1 MAVKFFGQFMVEKGL
16 VSRELLLKAIELQ
29 ESTNL
34 KLGEMALSMGL
45 ITEADIKRI
54 HEGQRFEDLR
64 FGDMAVKLGILTPDE
79 LEQVLTK
86 QKNNHLY
93 IGEALIKVGALK
105 AEDLPRYLDEFK
117 ADQAPYMVERVA
129 IPEGVPN
136 QDLWELSADLT
147 YKMFTRIVGLTFR
160 PGQCQLVKSIDR
172 NDLIV
177 AIDLTGHVTAR
188 YLLSVSSGV
197 RQLIAQAILQE
208 NDVTNEP
215 DDVLNDTVMEFMN
228 IVCGNI
234 AAKAAQ
240 LGKIIEIDPPEI
252 IGAAEGSGGLDLPS
266 GGTGLKFPLYVA
278 EEQVE
283 IGIFMLP

>member
-1 MAVKFFGQFMVEKGL
+1 MAVKFFGQFMVEKGV
-16 VSRELLLKAIELQ
+16 VSREGLLKAIELQ
-29 ESTNL
+29 ESINL

-45 ITEADIKRI
+45 VTEADIKRI

-64 FGDMAVKLGILTPDE
+64 FGDMAVKLGILTKDH

-105 AEDLPRYLDEFK
+105 AADLPRYLEEFK
-117 ADQAPYMVERVA
+117 ADQAPYMIDRVA
-129 IPEGVPN
+129 IPEGVP
-136 QDLWELSADLT
+136 DCDVWEISADLT

-160 PGQCQLVKSIDR
+160 PGQCQLVNRIDR
-172 NDLIV
+172 NDVIV
-177 AIDLTGHVTAR
+177 AIDLTGHVNAR
-188 YLLSVSSGV
+188 YMLSVSYGV
-197 RQLIAQAILQE
+197 RELIARAILQE
-208 NDVTNEP
+208 DDVTNEP
-215 DDVLNDTVMEFMN
+215 EEVLNDTVMEFMN

-252 IGAAEGSGGLDLPS
+252 IDVGGTGGLDLPA

-278 EEQVE
+278 DEQVE
-283 IGIFMLP
+283 IGIFLLP